1 MHGAVR
7 RVTGDGLPRCDDIVA
22 MAAASLEEQE
32 GQQRGTRLPAGE
44 HVQDARQTQ
53 QSKPDVRATVQAA
66 AIAGGM
72 AGVAVVADTEAGVI
86 GRAPGIDGNSDTN
99 WDNDPAHK
107 QGEDDAPELMGV
119 GMEAAMEVIQ
129 GGGSSSEAA
138 AAAAAAVTSAGGEEA
153 DAIAAAGTAAA
164 FTAAMK
170 GLSAQDAA
178 VVAAAAATA
187 AGGSH
192 LDAASAAGAAASSV
206 VSALGGSAAEASEAA
221 ADAQAKL
228 GLLEDSSRKR
238 CRANAA
244 GEQPSDGVAASSAAP
259 AAKRRCFSAEELHDP
274 ASLPLE
280 TDDET
285 LWLRGEALLSVTQ
298 LHQRYFTTKKK
309 RHRWGT
315 GPSLRWAYKSDPYE
329 KRCLGCKACIRW
341 QTAIAGDATGMPQYE
356 VFNADHIKAL
366 AQYFVARMDELG
378 LPALS
383 VVEVG
388 AGDGR
393 FSHFLRV
400 ALAKSGVQGADKVTV
415 TATDDNSRQLEQ
427 FYAVETCDAVEVM
440 NRFKPDIVLVSWMEL
455 GQDWTSSF
463 RACPSVQEYV
473 LVGEVDN
480 GACGHPWKT
489 WGHSFI
495 SAASSDALE
504 DADKSTG
511 NSAAADELE
520 AREKQVAPYVAEGFR
535 RMELEELSALQ
546 LNHFDEP
553 WQKHMPH
560 FGPDGQLQPWRSW
573 SRTVSFRRLKLGN
586 A

>member
-1 MHGAVR
+1 
-7 RVTGDGLPRCDDIVA
+7 
-22 MAAASLEEQE
+22 MASTEAE
-32 GQQRGTRLPAGE
+32 AGE
-44 HVQDARQTQ
+44 
-53 QSKPDVRATVQAA
+53 P
-66 AIAGGM
+66 
-72 AGVAVVADTEAGVI
+72 
-86 GRAPGIDGNSDTN
+86 
-99 WDNDPAHK
+99 
-107 QGEDDAPELMGV
+107 PELMGV

-129 GGGSSSEAA
+129 AGGSSSEAA
-138 AAAAAAVTSAGGEEA
+138 AAAAAAVMSKGGEEA

-170 GLSAQDAA
+170 GLSAQEAA

-206 VSALGGSAAEASEAA
+206 VSARGGSAAEASEAA

-228 GLLEDSSRKR
+228 GLIEDSSRKR
-238 CRANAA
+238 HRADNSEVQQ
-244 GEQPSDGVAASSAAP
+244 GNGLPTSSAIP
-259 AAKRRCFSAEELHDP
+259 AMKRRCFSIQELRDP
-274 ASLPLE
+274 ASLPLQ
-280 TDDET
+280 TDDEEV
-285 LWLRGEALLSVTQ
+285 WLRGEALLSIAQ
-298 LHQRYFTTKKK
+298 LHQQYFTTKKK

-366 AQYFVARMDELG
+366 ASYFTGRMVELG

-400 ALAKSGVQGADKVTV
+400 ALAKSGEDGADRVTV

-427 FYAVETCDAVEVM
+427 FYAVETCDAAEVM
-440 NRFKPDIVLVSWMEL
+440 DRFKPDIVLVSWMEL

-463 RACPSVQEYV
+463 RACASVQEYV
-473 LVGEVDN
+473 LVGEADN

-489 WGHSFI
+489 WGHSFVP
-495 SAASSDALE
+495 AASSGAARDSAESSATGESHECRGKRIAPYTADGFQRVELE
-504 DADKSTG
+504 D
-511 NSAAADELE
+511 
-520 AREKQVAPYVAEGFR
+520 
-535 RMELEELSALQ
+535 LSALQ

-553 WQKHMPH
+553 WQTHAPR
-560 FGPDGQLQPWRSW
+560 FGPDGQLQPWQSW
-573 SRTVSFRRLKLGN
+573 SRTVSFRRERLRSL
-586 A
+586 

>member
-1 MHGAVR
+1 MALAAPAAGAR
-7 RVTGDGLPRCDDIVA
+7 RRAGRSTQLQE
-22 MAAASLEEQE
+22 MAELGRTTAPSEEREE
-32 GQQRGTRLPAGE
+32 GGSPVE
-44 HVQDARQTQ
+44 
-53 QSKPDVRATVQAA
+53 
-66 AIAGGM
+66 M
-72 AGVAVVADTEAGVI
+72 AGSE
-86 GRAPGIDGNSDTN
+86 DGDVP
-99 WDNDPAHK
+99 D
-107 QGEDDAPELMGV
+107 LMGV
-119 GMEAAMEVIQ
+119 GMEAAMEVIH

-138 AAAAAAVTSAGGEEA
+138 AAAAAAVTSSGGEEA

-170 GLSAQDAA
+170 GLSAQEAA

-192 LDAASAAGAAASSV
+192 LDAGSAAGAAASSV
-206 VSALGGSAAEASEAA
+206 ISARGGTPAEASEAA

-228 GLLEDSSRKR
+228 GLVDDSNRKR
-238 CRANAA
+238 ARADAA
-244 GEQPSDGVAASSAAP
+244 GERPGNQAPTSSVVP
-259 AAKRRCFSAEELHDP
+259 PAKRRCFSSDELRDP
-274 ASLPLE
+274 GSLPLE
-280 TDDET
+280 TDDEEA
-285 LWLRGEALLSVTQ
+285 WLRGEALLSITQ

-329 KRCLGCKACIRW
+329 KRCVGCKACIRW

-366 AQYFVARMDELG
+366 AKYFTGRMVELG

-400 ALAKSGVQGADKVTV
+400 ALAKSDVEGADRVTV

-440 NRFKPDIVLVSWMEL
+440 DRFKPDIVLVSWMEL

-463 RACPSVQEYV
+463 RACKSVQEYV

-489 WGHSFI
+489 WGHSFVR
-495 SAASSDALE
+495 AASSGTATDPAKPL
-504 DADKSTG
+504 ATG
-511 NSAAADELE
+511 EISEPFERCEKRTAPYAAD
-520 AREKQVAPYVAEGFR
+520 GFQR
-535 RMELEELSALQ
+535 VELEELSALQ

-553 WQKHMPH
+553 WQMHAPR
-560 FGPDGQLQPWRSW
+560 FGPDGQLQPWQSW
-573 SRTVSFRRLKLGN
+573 SRTVSFRRDQRRK
-586 A
+586 